1 MRHLTTSI
9 AVTFVL
15 LTCEIAV
22 KAQPGGGNTQTVY
35 KAVITE
41 VLPTSN
47 YTYLHVLVEGSL
59 KWLAVP
65 VKEFKTGDTCF
76 YRGGLVMPDFA
87 SKELKKT
94 FDKVIFLEGVSTTR
108 EGAVKP
114 GLVVPDHTAKA
125 KQGKLAISVE
135 RAEGGITIGELFH
148 NKKTYAGKIVKIK
161 GQVTR
166 FKSGIMGKN
175 WVHVQDGTSFGDK
188 FDLTATI
195 HDTLVVGS
203 TVTLESKVTTDKD
216 FGSGYFFEIIL
227 EDAIV
232 K

>member
-1 MRHLTTSI
+1 M
-9 AVTFVL
+9 
-15 LTCEIAV
+15 CEVQV
-22 KAQPGGGNTQTVY
+22 KTQTVGDNVQTVH

-47 YTYLHVLVEGSL
+47 YTYLHVSVDGGL

-65 VKEFKTGDTCF
+65 AKQFKTGETCF
-76 YRGGLVMPDFA
+76 YRGGLVMPDFT

-94 FDKVIFLEGVSTTR
+94 FDKVIFLAGVSSTR
-108 EGAVKP
+108 EGVEKP
-114 GLVVPDHTAKA
+114 GLVVPDHTPKA
-125 KQGKLAISVE
+125 KQEKLAISVE
-135 RAEGGITIGELFH
+135 RLPGGVTIGELFK
-148 NKKTYAGKIVKIK
+148 NKQHYAGKVVKIK
-161 GQVTR
+161 GKVTR

-175 WVHVQDGTSFGDK
+175 WVHLQDGTSFGDK
-188 FDLTATI
+188 FDLTATL
-195 HDTLVVGS
+195 HDTLMVGS
-203 TVTLESKVTTDKD
+203 VVTLESKVTTDKD